1 MTIFLIGM
9 PGSGKSTIGKLLAE
23 RLQLPFFDTD
33 EIISNI
39 EECTVSEIFS
49 HKGEAYFRD
58 LEKGLISNWK
68 MTNCVVAT
76 GGGLPCIEGCMDIMN
91 EKGKV
96 VYLKSNA
103 QTLASRMEND
113 HNRPLLSNMSGFD
126 REKKLKEMLKQRDV
140 FYNTA
145 KIKVINNGT
154 IDETI
159 VKVLAKLKIK

>member
-9 PGSGKSTIGKLLAE
+9 PGSGKTTVGKLLAE

-39 EECTVSEIFS
+39 EDSTVTEIFS
-49 HKGEAYFRD
+49 RKGEAYFRD
-58 LEKGLISNWK
+58 LEKALITNWK
-68 MTNCVVAT
+68 MTNCIVAT

-91 EKGKV
+91 QKGKV
-96 VYLKSNA
+96 IYLKSNA
-103 QTLASRMEND
+103 QTLASRLEND
-113 HNRPLLSNMSGFD
+113 HNRPLLASMSGYG

-159 VKVLAKLKIK
+159 VKMLAKLKIK